1 MCSAVRWFGV
11 ASLVVAAAGCHKY
24 VPVDASTPPVGDIV
38 AFHISDQG
46 RVGLQ
51 ERLGPGIAAIKGRVV
66 GAESDVFL
74 VSVSGV
80 ESLNGTDTP
89 WSGEVMRLDRGFVSH
104 VRRREFSTTRTL
116 LLAGGITTAV
126 VVFIASRGFSAIFG
140 DDSNGN
146 GDPPEQSRGRPFRP

>member
-1 MCSAVRWFGV
+1 MRSAVRWFGV
-11 ASLVVAAAGCHKY
+11 AAFVAATACHRY

-51 ERLGPGIAAIKGRVV
+51 ERLGPGVATIEGRVV

-80 ESLNGTDTP
+80 ETLGGTDSP

-104 VRRREFSTTRTL
+104 VQRREFSKTRTL
-116 LLAGGITTAV
+116 LLAGGVTTAV
-126 VVFIASRGFSAIFG
+126 VVFIATRGFSAIFG
-140 DDSNGN
+140 DESGGG
-146 GDPPEQSRGRPFRP
+146 GDPPEQRRGSPFRP